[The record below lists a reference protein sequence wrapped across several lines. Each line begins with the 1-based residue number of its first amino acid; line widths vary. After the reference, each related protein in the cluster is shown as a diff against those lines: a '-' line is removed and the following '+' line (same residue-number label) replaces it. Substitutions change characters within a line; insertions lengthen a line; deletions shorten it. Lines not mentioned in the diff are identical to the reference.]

1 MICYVIEDHTAAVGA
16 GADENTSYKLPI
28 SDFLVCLPTVSGKL
42 LIWTKIVKQCISL
55 HVSTSQLYS
64 T

>member
-28 SDFLVCLPTVSGKL
+28 SDFLVCLPTVSGKF
-42 LIWTKIVKQCISL
+42 LIWLK
-55 HVSTSQLYS
+55 
-64 T
+64 